1 MKNPERWLHTG
12 GFIYHGPSSYLCEC
26 QAVFV
31 TAWPCFM
38 CKFQRH
44 HCQEFKLTRLK
55 NSKHAANAATSLV
68 QTRHC
73 GDIAAHAIGDVLVP
87 PSAIHI
93 MDGLPPK
100 DTGKPEL
107 SGDWQNH
114 QDPSVVGQGL
124 FHLIENLGPWRSEIV
139 TDCHLTLTD

>member
-1 MKNPERWLHTG
+1 
-12 GFIYHGPSSYLCEC
+12 
-26 QAVFV
+26 
-31 TAWPCFM
+31 M